1 MSENLGAGDLAGEVV
16 AAPDRHGAD
25 SIAPEPRRPA
35 GERTSRVG
43 FVVDVVGY
51 GERSLLAQEHLQT
64 RLQAL
69 LRHVVADVG
78 GDLDEVDHD
87 SGAGDGLVVFL
98 PTGAD
103 PTRLVPE
110 LLRSAAERLTA
121 DNVLHSDRIR
131 LRMAVGSGV
140 VRPGGNGFA
149 GPLVV
154 NVSRLVD
161 SVPLRR
167 AARENPDSDLVVL
180 VLDAVHRDVIGPGY
194 VPLSVDRFQ
203 VVDVA
208 MKEFAEQAWLWVS
221 TTQGR

>member
-1 MSENLGAGDLAGEVV
+1 MNENLGDLAGEVV
-16 AAPDRHGAD
+16 AVPDRHGAD
-25 SIAPEPRRPA
+25 PIAPQPRRPA
-35 GERTSRVG
+35 DERASRVG
-43 FVVDVVGY
+43 FVVDVIGY
-51 GERSLLAQEHLQT
+51 GERGALAQEQLQT

-103 PTRLVPE
+103 PSRLVPE
-110 LLRSAAERLTA
+110 LLRSAVERLTA
-121 DNVLHSDRIR
+121 DNYLHRDRIR
-131 LRMAVGSGV
+131 LRMVVGSGV
-140 VRPGGNGFA
+140 VGAFA

-154 NVSRLVD
+154 NISRLVD
-161 SVPLRR
+161 SGPLRR

-208 MKEFAEQAWLWVS
+208 MREFAEQAWLWVS